1 MSRSAYPPITEEDTD
16 VGKLGTAKKG
26 IEDAE
31 MLHPLQIGGRDLV
44 RRRRAGPS
52 MRDWSALLEGFRVS
66 ADSRAELFGRPLSS
80 LTATWFR
87 TSPVL

>member
-1 MSRSAYPPITEEDTD
+1 LGLGSYASKSSNAAAKAPPRV
-16 VGKLGTAKKG
+16 VG
-26 IEDAE
+26 
-31 MLHPLQIGGRDLV
+31 V
-44 RRRRAGPS
+44 
-52 MRDWSALLEGFRVS
+52 ALS

>member
-1 MSRSAYPPITEEDTD
+1 VVGLAVGIDTARDSRA
-16 VGKLGTAKKG
+16 
-26 IEDAE
+26 
-31 MLHPLQIGGRDLV
+31 
-44 RRRRAGPS
+44 
-52 MRDWSALLEGFRVS
+52 VS